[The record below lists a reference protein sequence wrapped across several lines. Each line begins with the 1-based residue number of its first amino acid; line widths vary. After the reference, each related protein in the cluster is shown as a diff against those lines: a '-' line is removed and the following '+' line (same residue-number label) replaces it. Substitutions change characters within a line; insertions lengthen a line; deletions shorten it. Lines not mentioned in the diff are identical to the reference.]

1 MNSPLI
7 PETRSRPL
15 GASTSRARAAL
26 LSLLLLNLP
35 ALAPA
40 QRAPNVGPAAKPAET
55 AVEIVQLSPFE
66 VTTEKDTGY
75 IPQRDISGTRLN
87 TPLRDVAAPM
97 TIFTKEF
104 LDDIGALTA
113 EDVLPF
119 LPNVTL
125 EAQNNDASDSS
136 YIPMRIRGQNA
147 SANSNAALTD
157 SFTEYSD
164 MDRYKLERIGIAPGA
179 NAILQGVGNPAGTLT
194 SSTKSARLLRNA
206 FEFETTFT
214 NWGGARGVF
223 DANYV
228 LAKDRLAL
236 RAAVLQQ
243 YMPTHTEPAYKKD
256 KRLYLTGTAVVVNR
270 PQYMASVRAKYE
282 WILTANNNGNN
293 NLALE
298 NISPW
303 LLAGKPLRTVPN
315 TSTAPTVT
323 GATSRIAADTLVDIP
338 GLPLMNWAT
347 ALTTSATSRPAF
359 DEQITPH
366 DISIK
371 GKSGV
376 QRNRANQGAL
386 TLDQRIG
393 KDLFVQA
400 AVFHAREE
408 NIWPIKI
415 TGATVRADPNSF
427 LPNGQPNPNVGRFYM
442 EHDGRSDTRLGTR
455 DAFKLQG
462 VYTLDLKRF
471 SPSWGRWLGRH
482 SLYALYQ
489 REENWAALERLQT
502 VNTTPLPGVSRNL
515 ANRANMINH
524 RSYFDYSKGI
534 YWFEAYEY
542 RQTVEKDGM
551 RIQAMPVLQQTTSIV
566 INNSRTLAF
575 NSYWLDDRVV
585 TMFGFRNDSGA
596 TYTAKPVADP
606 VTGLTPLA
614 RSAPVGYDL
623 SGKFKPTSKGVV
635 VHALRWLSLTYNESE
650 NFADGADQRLDHFG
664 RNLPT
669 RGGATK
675 DYGLRLNLLRDRL
688 SLSLTKYESG
698 SVNGVYSSG
707 VGNIAEINR
716 IWTALG
722 ETAKRIPDFPT
733 TRATF
738 DNLARGYELSLTFN
752 PTRNWR
758 FYLAGAK
765 NSTTLTNVA
774 PAFRAYVEQNAPV
787 WLQRPTVVTSDVRT
801 VAEENDLIQDAV
813 ARAVSQNGVQE
824 FNMREYT
831 GSFVGAYSFTEGR
844 LKGVKV
850 TANFKY
856 FGDAFVGVP
865 VISGVAHPERSF
877 IEKGYSQVGL
887 GASYTR
893 RLTSKVEWFTSLQV
907 RNAFDYDGRV
917 IVVSRTADA
926 VGAPLKAM
934 WIPGINANMTTGL
947 KF

>member
-1 MNSPLI
+1 MNSPLT
-7 PETRSRPL
+7 PETRSRSL
-15 GASTSRARAAL
+15 GPRTSCARAAL

-40 QRAPNVGPAAKPAET
+40 QRAPTVGPTAKPAEPAEET
-55 AVEIVQLSPFE
+55 VQLSPFE
-66 VTTEKDTGY
+66 VTAEKDTGY

-104 LDDIGALTA
+104 LDDIGALSA

-125 EAQNNDASDSS
+125 EAQNNDAADSS

-194 SSTKSARLLRNA
+194 SSTKSAGLTRNA
-206 FEFETTFT
+206 FGLESTFT
-214 NWGGARGVF
+214 NWGGARGVL

-228 LAKDRLAL
+228 LAKDRLAF

-243 YMPTHTEPAYKKD
+243 YLPTHTEPAYKKD

-298 NISPW
+298 NVSAW
-303 LLAGKPLRTVPN
+303 LAAGKPMRTVPN

-323 GATSRIAADTLVDIP
+323 GATSRTAADTLVDIP
-338 GLPLMNWAT
+338 GLPIMNWAT
-347 ALTTSATSRPAF
+347 SLTSNATSRPAF
-359 DEQITPH
+359 DEQITPY

-376 QRNRANQGAL
+376 QMNRANQGAL

-427 LPNGQPNPNVGRFYM
+427 LPNGQLNPNVGKFYM

-455 DAFKLQG
+455 DAFKLQA

-482 SLYALYQ
+482 SVFALYQ

-502 VNTTPLPGVSRNL
+502 VNTTPLPGASKNL

-551 RIQAMPVLQQTTSIV
+551 RIEAMPVLQQTTSIV
-566 INNSRTLAF
+566 VNNSRTLAF

-585 TMFGFRNDSGA
+585 TMLGFRNDSGA
-596 TYTAKPVADP
+596 TYTAKPVTDP

-614 RSAPVGYDL
+614 RTAPVSFDL
-623 SGKFKPTSKGVV
+623 AGTFKPTSKGVV

-650 NFADGADQRLDHFG
+650 NFDGGADQRLDHFG

-669 RGGATK
+669 RGGETK
-675 DYGLRLNLLRDRL
+675 DYGLRLNLFRDRL

-698 SVNGVYSSG
+698 SVNGFYASSSDYTG
-707 VGNIAEINR
+707 GINR
-716 IWTALG
+716 IWTALD
-722 ETAKRIPDFPT
+722 ETGKRIPDFPT
-733 TRATF
+733 TRVTF
-738 DNLARGYELSLTFN
+738 DNVAQGYELSLTFN
-752 PTRNWR
+752 PSLNWR
-758 FYLAGAK
+758 FYLSGAK
-765 NSTTLTNVA
+765 NNTTLMNVA
-774 PAFRAYVEQNAPV
+774 PAFRAYIAQYAPV
-787 WLQRPTVVTSDVRT
+787 WLQRPTVVTSNGRT
-801 VAEENDLIQDAV
+801 VAEETDLIRNEA
-813 ARAVSQNGVQE
+813 AKALSQNGVQE

-831 GSFVGAYSFTEGR
+831 GSFVAAYSIAEGW
-844 LKGVKV
+844 LKGVKL
-850 TANFKY
+850 TANLKY
-856 FGDAFVGVP
+856 FGDAVVGVP
-865 VISGVAHPERSF
+865 VINGVAHPEQPF
-877 IEKGYSQVGL
+877 KEKGYSQVGL

-893 RLTSKVEWFTSLQV
+893 RLTKKMEWYTSIQV

-926 VGAPLKAM
+926 VGTPLKAM